1 MILLTRILLTQSSF
15 RFYWLSVCE
24 DLNVNARSY
33 KLYETAF
40 LHFLEL
46 LAKFSKRQKVR

>member
-33 KLYETAF
+33 KLLRDHFFAF
-40 LHFLEL
+40 
-46 LAKFSKRQKVR
+46 S